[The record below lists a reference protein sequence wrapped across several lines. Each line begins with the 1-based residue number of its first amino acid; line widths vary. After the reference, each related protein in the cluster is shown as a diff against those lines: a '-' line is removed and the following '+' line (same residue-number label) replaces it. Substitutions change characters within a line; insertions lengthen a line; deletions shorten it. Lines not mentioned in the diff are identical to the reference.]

1 MSNIESESRTR
12 LPPGSPASAVV
23 RSRKGGRRARQR
35 EVEEAAQV
43 GGARPAVVGTRQEVG
58 GEGQQEGLRA
68 RGRRGVSAGD
78 VSGDPGSH
86 PTQRASRALTLLMT
100 ARCVRP
106 ARMWNQMPMS
116 WARSATG
123 RRYSHTNLRASR
135 RISTQLLSR
144 AKSGASGQAATKM
157 VTNPNCS
164 TAGREEP
171 LAGAGQPLG
180 PPVAGMA

>member
-1 MSNIESESRTR
+1 MGT
-12 LPPGSPASAVV
+12 GS
-23 RSRKGGRRARQR
+23 ARGQ
-35 EVEEAAQV
+35 QHQHHPL
-43 GGARPAVVGTRQEVG
+43 ARPRPRPRPSTTLQA
-58 GEGQQEGLRA
+58 A
-68 RGRRGVSAGD
+68 RM
-78 VSGDPGSH
+78 
-86 PTQRASRALTLLMT
+86 LTLLMT

-164 TAGREEP
+164 TAGPE
-171 LAGAGQPLG
+171 
-180 PPVAGMA
+180 